1 MNLLCQYT
9 LYTPYT
15 GIKYLPNND
24 LRAVSVSENG
34 YVCLLEVQRNLISLI
49 GSCLNLGVTYL
60 NQIDITQDGTKGFVG
75 TFYSPYYVFYLSI
88 NSDNITLIANITNT
102 QEMRSVCVYNDSSVL
117 IGGE

>member
-49 GSCLNLGVTYL
+49 GSCLNLAGGINL
-60 NQIDITQDGTKGFVG
+60 RQIDITQDGTKAFVG
-75 TFYSPYYVFYLSI
+75 
-88 NSDNITLIANITNT
+88 
-102 QEMRSVCVYNDSSVL
+102 
-117 IGGE
+117 